1 MLTGLYCEIMA
12 RIPGYLKQVLHIY
25 FKGLYPHN
33 IFTIIIL
40 YFRMFGCVMME
51 ITYSPLS
58 DEAIV
63 IEVGD
68 EISKEATNLV
78 RSITKRIEESLFDSI
93 IEVIPAFTTVTVF
106 YQVTEELQYKD
117 IKKIIEKTLVEMK
130 DSESIEQRTIE
141 IPVCYGGEHGPDL
154 EFVASHNQLTVEEVI
169 AIHSSGTYEVN
180 MIGFAPG
187 FPFIGGMSEE
197 IAAPRRSTPR
207 LRIPERSVGIAGMQT
222 GVYPIETPGGWQL
235 IGRTPMDLFLP
246 NEEIPSLLHAGDRIV
261 FKPISNEEYEEWE
274 GTFHAED

>member
-1 MLTGLYCEIMA
+1 
-12 RIPGYLKQVLHIY
+12 
-25 FKGLYPHN
+25 
-33 IFTIIIL
+33 
-40 YFRMFGCVMME
+40 ME
-51 ITYSPLS
+51 ITYTPLG

-63 IEVGD
+63 IEVGN

-78 RSITKRIEESLFDSI
+78 RSITKRIEDTLMDTI

-106 YQVTEELQYKD
+106 YVVTEEFQYKD
-117 IKKIIEKTLVEMK
+117 IKNIIEKTLVEMK
-130 DSESIEQRTIE
+130 DFNSNKQRTIE

-154 EFVASHNQLTVEEVI
+154 EFVAKHNELSVEEVI

-187 FPFIGGMSEE
+187 FPFIDGMSEK
-197 IAAPRRSTPR
+197 IAAPRRTTPR

-235 IGRTPMDLFLP
+235 IGRTPLNLFLP
-246 NEEIPSLLHAGDRIV
+246 DEDIPSLLQAGDRII
-261 FKPISNEEYEEWE
+261 FKPISEEEYAEMEEAI
-274 GTFHAED
+274 HAAN